1 MKNKEGISIT
11 VLIVTVAVMIILTG
25 VGISFFVKENPIDVT
40 EEQVFLANLN
50 TLQEMLDDAIEAEPE
65 KYKGNV
71 DSLSGMK
78 AMFPDVPD
86 KVLKKYKKEGD
97 KIKINVNNLTEKEK
111 RMYKKYTDKG
121 M

>member
-50 TLQEMLDDAIEAEPE
+50 TLQEMLDDGIEAGKINQNTSVSNLETI
-65 KYKGNV
+65 
-71 DSLSGMK
+71 
-78 AMFPDVPD
+78 FPDVPD
-86 KVLKKYKKEGD
+86 KVLKKYKKVGD

-111 RMYKKYTDKG
+111 NMYKKYTNKG